1 MKRQQQSKLD
11 QKNLLA
17 TTAKSDRLNDE
28 LLDYQKLKSKI
39 EIEMDVYESTI
50 STCKNSLLV
59 KREELYKLT
68 KEVDLLKHVNENL
81 EKEKKEIESQ
91 FDAKVKPI
99 RVRIEKLE
107 EDIIKGK
114 NAFKQK
120 LEDLEGEFKG
130 KYDEEEEL
138 SKKKIM
144 DWKTQFTD
152 DHYEEEENLKRINN
166 SIFAYEE
173 KLAALSDKH
182 RLQVT
187 DLANELKMNNG
198 AINKCK
204 DLLSLNKICR
214 D

>member
-1 MKRQQQSKLD
+1 
-11 QKNLLA
+11 
-17 TTAKSDRLNDE
+17 
-28 LLDYQKLKSKI
+28 
-39 EIEMDVYESTI
+39 MDVYESTI

-198 AINKCK
+198 AINK
-204 DLLSLNKICR
+204 
-214 D
+214 